1 MCISRHAILFLPGD
15 EEGQEQEMPMQC
27 FVRLQMQAM
36 LGSLLPRPR
45 QWHAQVPPLRNQHM
59 PQVVGQE
66 LEGIVQEEKAC
77 LSLLTL
83 YCRPAAWTQNIG
95 NKINILRVDAQS
107 GLFF

>member
-1 MCISRHAILFLPGD
+1 
-15 EEGQEQEMPMQC
+15 MPMQC

-45 QWHAQVPPLRNQHM
+45 QWHAQVPPLRNEHM

-66 LEGIVQEEKAC
+66 LEGIVQEEEKAC
-77 LSLLTL
+77 LKSRDLVL
-83 YCRPAAWTQNIG
+83 PAGRVDANG
-95 NKINILRVDAQS
+95 NKINMLRVDAQS